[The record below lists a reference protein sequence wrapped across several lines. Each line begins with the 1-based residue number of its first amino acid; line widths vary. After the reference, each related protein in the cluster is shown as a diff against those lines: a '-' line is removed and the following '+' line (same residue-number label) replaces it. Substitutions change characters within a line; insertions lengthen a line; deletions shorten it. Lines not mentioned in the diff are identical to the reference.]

1 MTTPNVPDD
10 RDARGPF
17 DPLDPATLP
26 PDDDPANNPHDTFV
40 KRVFTSPEAAGVELR
55 MLLPPALVEQLVW
68 STLRVVPI
76 SFVDPNLAERESDIL
91 YAIDLAAT
99 GRPVFVYV
107 LLEHQ
112 STIDVMMAWR
122 FLRYL
127 ACIWER
133 WERDQG
139 GKATSLPL
147 IVPLLMF
154 QGPSGW
160 TAPRRLSALLD
171 VPPELAALGSPV
183 ELVFDVDDLRQAIV
197 RDSLA
202 RYAIIAFVETA
213 RVLLLATRAPL
224 PLDPALMARVMA
236 LGPQVDLVHREL
248 GPEAV
253 HTLLRYITS
262 ALPPGSPLR
271 DTILDVI
278 TEEKR
283 AMYMS
288 VYDEMRAEGRA
299 EGIDAGKAEGKREG
313 KAEGQREGRAE
324 GKAEGKAELLLKV
337 LAQRGLVL
345 EGDLRARITGCTN
358 EAQIERWFDRALAG
372 STLAGV
378 FDEP

>member
-1 MTTPNVPDD
+1 MTTPDDSDD
-10 RDARGPF
+10 RDDRNPS
-17 DPLDPATLP
+17 DSLDVDPATLA

-55 MLLPPALVEQLVW
+55 MLLPTVLVEQLVW

-112 STIDVMMAWR
+112 STVDTMMAWR

-127 ACIWER
+127 TCVWER

-139 GKATSLPL
+139 SKITSLPL

-154 QGPSGW
+154 QGPDGW
-160 TAPRRLSALLD
+160 TAPRRLSELFDL
-171 VPPELAALGSPV
+171 PPELAALSIFPV
-183 ELVFDVDDLRQAIV
+183 ELVFDIDDLRQAIV
-197 RDSLA
+197 HDRFARD
-202 RYAIIAFVETA
+202 AIIAFVEAA
-213 RVLLLATRAPL
+213 RALLLATRSPL
-224 PLDPALMARVMA
+224 PLDPALMLRIMA
-236 LGPQVDLVHREL
+236 LGPQIDLIHREL
-248 GPEAV
+248 GPGAV
-253 HTLLRYITS
+253 HTLLRYVTS
-262 ALPPGSPLR
+262 ALPPSSALR

-288 VYDEMRAEGRA
+288 VYDEIRAEGRT
-299 EGIDAGKAEGKREG
+299 
-313 KAEGQREGRAE
+313 E
-324 GKAEGKAELLLKV
+324 GKAEGKAELLLKL

-345 EGDLRARITGCTN
+345 DDDFRARVTACTN
-358 EAQIERWFDRALAG
+358 EAQIERWFDRVLTATSVA
-372 STLAGV
+372 AI